1 MKADVDTAQ
10 LNISPALET
19 GVKLHPFS
27 PFNYYNQGPG
37 INQITS

>member
-1 MKADVDTAQ
+1 MKTDVGTVQ
-10 LNISPALET
+10 LNIFPALET

-27 PFNYYNQGPG
+27 PFNYYNQEPD